1 VAGAMKETEA
11 WLGLLDWDA
20 EVVGAVGE
28 ASEKCSERSK
38 THVELANRSTLM
50 VRGWVTLTSCH

>member
-1 VAGAMKETEA
+1 MKETEA